1 MTWLC
6 TSSNWSEY
14 PEQKVVPS
22 KASNLSNMQRS
33 YSRFVDEIFF
43 DMFRLIRWFAVE
55 SIEYGPLRNASQ
67 LSVSHVPCCLN
78 LVFDQPLFGPTVPQ
92 CGGHGRAGGHRP
104 RALAG
109 ASARLRLKPLG
120 RTCASPCWWVFQKGI
135 PFFRRQHVWRIYICL
150 QMFDMSEIRLVPL
163 GGSFLF
169 HVIRYNVVTL
179 IWIWVLNEAGCKE
192 LCPLS
197 WGDTETDAIHGW

>member
-1 MTWLC
+1 MFPVVSILC
-6 TSSNWSEY
+6 SISHFLA
-14 PEQKVVPS
+14 QPS
-22 KASNLSNMQRS
+22 PS
-33 YSRFVDEIFF
+33 
-43 DMFRLIRWFAVE
+43 
-55 SIEYGPLRNASQ
+55 
-67 LSVSHVPCCLN
+67 
-78 LVFDQPLFGPTVPQ
+78 
-92 CGGHGRAGGHRP
+92 
-104 RALAG
+104 AG
-109 ASARLRLKPLG
+109 AMEEREGTGPALSLVHRHVFGLKPLG

-192 LCPLS
+192 QCPLC
-197 WGDTETDAIHGW
+197 

>member
-109 ASARLRLKPLG
+109 ASARLRSKATRTNLCFSLLVGFSKRHSFFSTATRVAYLYMSSNVWYEWDQARAVG
-120 RTCASPCWWVFQKGI
+120 R
-135 PFFRRQHVWRIYICL
+135 L
-150 QMFDMSEIRLVPL
+150 L
-163 GGSFLF
+163 SFSCYQ
-169 HVIRYNVVTL
+169 I
-179 IWIWVLNEAGCKE
+179 
-192 LCPLS
+192 
-197 WGDTETDAIHGW
+197 